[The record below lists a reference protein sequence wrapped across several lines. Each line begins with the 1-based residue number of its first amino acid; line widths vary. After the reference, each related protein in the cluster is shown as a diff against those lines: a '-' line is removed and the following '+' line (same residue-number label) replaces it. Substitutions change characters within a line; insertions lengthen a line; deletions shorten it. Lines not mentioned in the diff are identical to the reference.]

1 MPLYNDKVRTRLAP
15 MQAGERNFDFYDT
28 SGRAPFAAYR
38 ELVNSWIL
46 EFPEDERLELV
57 SRMKTGT
64 NVQYEQ
70 ALAEI
75 IIYIALNRLG
85 YKVEVHPPCPHPTR
99 RPDFL
104 ARNLAGAT
112 VAYVE
117 VTSFGPDVKETA
129 SDQRE
134 AVIYNG
140 LETVDLPPGWLL
152 GYQLQTRGLS
162 SPSVAK
168 LKADVEI
175 WAREVCGDDPAETPQ
190 RVFDAQD
197 WQIELTLY
205 GGFNKSKI
213 YDRKIGAAMIGV
225 REVSPADDLRAALKT
240 KARKYGIE
248 DTPFVIVVTD
258 CKGSIVSGEDTE
270 DTILDGMFGKIRA
283 FVRTLPDGTRGIVEE
298 RAPDGF
304 WGAPDK
310 PLNENV
316 SAVVVLP
323 EPSLWKLRDERW
335 QPQIGYNP
343 FARNPITSDFLPVPG
358 IQVDL
363 ADGSMKRMEGS
374 LLADILSLP
383 AQWPPED

>member
-1 MPLYNDKVRTRLAP
+1 MPLYDEKVRTRTAA
-15 MQAGERNFDFYDT
+15 MQAGERNFDFYDS
-28 SGRAPFAAYR
+28 SGRSPFAVYR
-38 ELVNSWIL
+38 DLVNSWIL
-46 EFPEDERLELV
+46 EFPQGERLELV

-75 IIYIALNRLG
+75 IIYVALMRSG
-85 YKVEVHPPCPHPTR
+85 YQVDVHPASPNATR

-104 ARNLAGAT
+104 ARNQAGEP

-117 VTSFGPDVKETA
+117 VTSFGPDVKEAA

-168 LKADVEI
+168 LKAEVEI
-175 WAREVCGDDPAETPQ
+175 WAREVCGDDPAEMPQ
-190 RVFDAQD
+190 RVFVAQD

-205 GGFNKSKI
+205 GGFDKSKV
-213 YDRKIGAAMIGV
+213 YDRKIGAAMIGA

-240 KARKYGIE
+240 KARKYCIE

-258 CKGSIVSGEDTE
+258 CKDSIVSGEDTE
-270 DTILDGMFGKIRA
+270 DTILDGMFGNPRVV
-283 FVRTLPDGTRGIVEE
+283 VRTFPDGTKETIEE

-304 WGAPDK
+304 WGVPGK
-310 PLNENV
+310 PANANV

-335 QPQIGYNP
+335 QPQIAYNP
-343 FARNPITSDFLPVPG
+343 FARNPISTKFLPISG
-358 IQVDL
+358 IEVDL
-363 ADGSMKRMEGS
+363 KEGNFKRTEGS
-374 LLADILSLP
+374 LLADLLGLP
-383 AQWPPED
+383 AEWPPED